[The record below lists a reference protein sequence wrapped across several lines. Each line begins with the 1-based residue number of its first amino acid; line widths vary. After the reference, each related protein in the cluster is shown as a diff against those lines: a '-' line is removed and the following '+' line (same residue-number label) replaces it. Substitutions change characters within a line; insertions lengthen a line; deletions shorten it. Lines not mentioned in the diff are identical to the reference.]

1 MSDVF
6 MGLAKTLI
14 GMIVEAC
21 QPNADLFYLTKDAA
35 QWASLTSGAVATIY
49 DFLRIIGMGLTI
61 IYFIIE
67 MNQKLALEGRDLNMK
82 SAFAP
87 FLKLMI
93 AIAAIQYSGKIV
105 SWILRL
111 NDLFIEKVAV
121 TNEINTAG
129 FEQAIRDSV
138 KGAGFFLLAFAMLL
152 LLIMMVVSIV
162 LKLVWMYKAVMYKL
176 ELLFKL
182 ALLPIAVSDV
192 YQGANSSAIKY
203 LKGFFVLGI
212 VGASCVALPGLAI
225 NIAMTNVAR
234 GDVWTAVAGLGQLLV
249 APFAAIAG
257 TSVAKQL
264 AKEALNC

>member
-1 MSDVF
+1 MSEVF

-14 GMIVEAC
+14 DMVIKAS
-21 QPNADLFYLTKDAA
+21 QPDANLFYLTKNMEE
-35 QWASLTSGAVATIY
+35 WNLLTSGVVSTIY

-61 IYFIIE
+61 IYFLIE
-67 MNQKLALEGRDLNMK
+67 MNQKLALEGRDLNIK

-105 SWILRL
+105 GWILRL
-111 NDLFIEKVAV
+111 NDLFIGKVAV
-121 TNEINTAG
+121 TEEVDTKG
-129 FEQAIRDSV
+129 FEQAIRSSAES
-138 KGAGFFLLAFAMLL
+138 GGFFLLAFAMLP

-162 LKLVWMYKAVMYKL
+162 VKLVWMYKAVMYKL

-203 LKGFFVLGI
+203 LKGFLVLGI

-225 NIAMTNVAR
+225 NIALAKVAT
-234 GDVWTAVAGLGQLLV
+234 GDVWTAIAGLGQLLV